1 MSDLLAPFPSSC
13 DVVVLGG
20 GASGT
25 SIAYQLAKRG
35 VDVLLLEAGD
45 IAQGASGRNGGL
57 LDTAVDPGS
66 PLVDYYYRSAELWPR
81 LAEELL
87 DTAGIDVEYFRSGT
101 LQVVLEG
108 DTDKDEIDAEFRG
121 HLEQGYD
128 VRWLDREQTL
138 ALSPLFPEDTLG
150 GWLRPMDG
158 QVNPIML
165 CYALALGTARHGGRV
180 RQGTPA
186 TALLVQTPGG
196 LVAAEPRHYP
206 GVTGAHSAGGGAT
219 GSAAAPTGGHAAP
232 GGDAAPEGRSP
243 APTGRI
249 VGVRTPEGD
258 VLCDQIVVA
267 LEPWTRPFLA
277 PLGLDVPVRPQ
288 RGQIFVTEPLPP
300 LMEVACLYGVDPY
313 IYWRQTRHGGL
324 TIGGAR
330 PQDTHG
336 DFLLESVSAATTL
349 DIQRI
354 VLGMAA
360 RVHPA
365 LSDTAIIRWWG
376 GVMGFTEDLLPVLG
390 RLEEHPN
397 VVTACGFCPNGI
409 LCAPLTGRVIAAV
422 VVGEEPEVPL
432 EAYARRRFAA
442 D

>member
-1 MSDLLAPFPSSC
+1 MSDLLSPLPAAC

-20 GASGT
+20 GASGS

-45 IAQGASGRNGGL
+45 IGQGASGRNGGL

-66 PLVDYYYRSAELWPR
+66 PLVDYYYRSAALWPG
-81 LAEELL
+81 LAEELG
-87 DTAGIDVEYFRSGT
+87 DTAGVDVEYLREGT
-101 LQVVLEG
+101 LQIVLEG
-108 DTDKDEIDAEFRG
+108 DPDKDEIDAEFSG

-128 VRWLDREQTL
+128 VRWLDRDETL
-138 ALSPLFPEDTLG
+138 ALSRLFPENTLG

-158 QVNPIML
+158 QVNPLML

-180 RQGTPA
+180 RQNTPA
-186 TALLVQTPGG
+186 TALLVETPGG
-196 LVAAEPRHYP
+196 VVAAEPRRYP
-206 GVTGAHSAGGGAT
+206 GVTGART
-219 GSAAAPTGGHAAP
+219 AAC
-232 GGDAAPEGRSP
+232 DAAPAGKV
-243 APTGRI
+243 

-258 VLCDQIVVA
+258 VRCEQLVVA

-300 LMEVACLYGVDPY
+300 LMEVACLYGSSPY

-330 PQDTHG
+330 PQDHHG
-336 DFLLESVSAATTL
+336 DFLLDSVGAATTL

-354 VLGMAA
+354 VLDMVA
-360 RVHPA
+360 RVHPSLA
-365 LSDTAIIRWWG
+365 DVAVIRWWG

-390 RLEEHPN
+390 RLDEHPN

-409 LCAPLTGRVIAAV
+409 LCAPMTGQVIADV
-422 VVGEEPEVPL
+422 VTGEAPEVPL
-432 EAYARRRFAA
+432 EAYSLSRFAG
-442 D
+442 